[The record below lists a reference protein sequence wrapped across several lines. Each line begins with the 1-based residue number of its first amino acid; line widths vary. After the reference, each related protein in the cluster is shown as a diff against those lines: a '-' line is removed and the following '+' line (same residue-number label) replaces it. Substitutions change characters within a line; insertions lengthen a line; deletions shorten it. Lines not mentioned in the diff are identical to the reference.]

1 MTDRLPWNE
10 GAASASEHWHW
21 PKQQQESVSDCV
33 LNTVFTE
40 VGCFSAIVTDSNKW
54 LFQTLKYW
62 VHHVCY
68 VPLSSHW
75 LDYGFRLFTRHR
87 RDVCSVNKWPLAQCN
102 ETVTSRVPL
111 SFPLWSI
118 AVSGLLW
125 HNNHRT
131 PDLAQ
136 ALNTPIG
143 SMAHSLPVLSSSK
156 FSIYIS
162 V

>member
-1 MTDRLPWNE
+1 M
-10 GAASASEHWHW
+10 
-21 PKQQQESVSDCV
+21 SDCV

-40 VGCFSAIVTDSNKW
+40 VGCFSAIITDSNKW

-75 LDYGFRLFTRHR
+75 LDYGFRLFTKHR
-87 RDVCSVNKWPLAQCN
+87 RDVCSMNKWPLAQCH
-102 ETVTSRVPL
+102 ETNFQSTLKL
-111 SFPLWSI
+111 SPFGPS
-118 AVSGLLW
+118 LLVGSCGITAIG
-125 HNNHRT
+125 H
-131 PDLAQ
+131 Q
-136 ALNTPIG
+136 AWLRPWIQTECSLLSSPPPIEC
-143 SMAHSLPVLSSSK
+143 MAHSLPVLCSSK